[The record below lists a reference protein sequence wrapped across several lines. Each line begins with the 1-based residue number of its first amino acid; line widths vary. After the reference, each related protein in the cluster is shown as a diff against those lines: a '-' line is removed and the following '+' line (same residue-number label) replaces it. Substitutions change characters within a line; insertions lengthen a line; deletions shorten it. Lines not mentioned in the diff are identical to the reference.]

1 MRKILEKQG
10 NIKMNNKNAKNNKIS
25 YWVMLKA
32 GELTWNVNIQA
43 NSLEDAIEQVRLNPS
58 VALSENCEY
67 IEGEVEIYGV
77 YQA

>member
-1 MRKILEKQG
+1 
-10 NIKMNNKNAKNNKIS
+10 MNNKNAKNNKIS

-58 VALSENCEY
+58 IALSENIEY

-77 YQA
+77 YKA